1 MRRHTKK
8 SFRILIALRGKDS
21 ALELDSPREAIPK
34 LPCILHNHR
43 DIRKIAV
50 VPPLSELADMVN
62 LLLLN
67 MSRERETVLL
77 AWCVM
82 PDHLH
87 VLFQDRDII
96 DFVRVLK
103 GRLVSEGRR
112 LEPGRRLWQRSFF
125 DHALRKE
132 ESLDDV
138 AHYIWENPV
147 RAGIIDCAS
156 GYPWSGSLVWPNW
169 KGLFDQHQGGDQPR
183 PYGMG

>member
-1 MRRHTKK
+1 MQTTRTRKNIRLSAEAYQRGHAFSITIATFERYPW
-8 SFRILIALRGKDS
+8 FRLY
-21 ALELDSPREAIPK
+21 
-34 LPCILHNHR
+34 
-43 DIRKIAV
+43 
-50 VPPLSELADMVN
+50 SELADMVN

-67 MSRERETVLL
+67 MSRERETVLF

-125 DHALRKE
+125 DHALRRE
-132 ESLDDV
+132 ESLDDA

-147 RAGIIDCAS
+147 RAGIIECAS